1 MAKTV
6 DNFSTIED
14 FRKTY
19 NELAFDVGDISGLR
33 DALKAGNNDTIV
45 DAINVLE
52 DKQFFFQEFEF
63 KVGTNGVSA
72 GDDNFSGA
80 DAIRDSL
87 LDKGIELID
96 TEDGTTWKSKN

>member
-33 DALKAGNNDTIV
+33 DALKAGNNDTLV

-63 KVGTNGVSA
+63 IATTNQVSF
-72 GDDNFSGA
+72 NGA
-80 DAIRDSL
+80 DAGGNTCLLYTSPSQRDGRISRMPS
-87 LDKGIELID
+87 
-96 TEDGTTWKSKN
+96 TA